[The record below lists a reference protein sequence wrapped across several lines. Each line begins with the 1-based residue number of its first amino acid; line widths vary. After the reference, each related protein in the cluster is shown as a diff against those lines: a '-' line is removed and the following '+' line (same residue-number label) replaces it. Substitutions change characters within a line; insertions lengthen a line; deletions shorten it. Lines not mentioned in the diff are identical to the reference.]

1 MINYIEYDIS
11 YDFYKEYTDSSIKFK
26 EKLDERINTIKK
38 RIEYYSPVL
47 FDKNNF
53 IKEYFVEIFSW
64 SVLSKKVLN
73 DIFYLIKDECSTIV
87 DPCCGNG
94 FHTYLF
100 ENFTTMKTHT
110 FDIQDEINS
119 WNNLIIKNG
128 IEAIE
133 EIENHDKLGL
143 LLSWIDYDDLC
154 IQLMEKYKGNIVI
167 SLGNYYEH
175 KNDCK
180 YLKKLEEEY
189 NIIYKALLNMP
200 WGNYERLEIYKRK

>member
-200 WGNYERLEIYKRK
+200 WGLYERIEIYKRK

>member
-26 EKLDERINTIKK
+26 EKLDERIDTIKK
-38 RIEYYSPVL
+38 RTECSSPIL

-73 DIFYLIKDECSTIV
+73 DIFYIIKDECTTIV

-100 ENFTTMKTHT
+100 ENFTSMKTHT

-119 WNNLIIKNG
+119 WNNLIVKNG

-133 EIENHDKLGL
+133 EIEYHDKLGL

-180 YLKKLEEEY
+180 YLKKLEH
-189 NIIYKALLNMP
+189 
-200 WGNYERLEIYKRK
+200 

>member
-26 EKLDERINTIKK
+26 EKLDERIDTIKK
-38 RIEYYSPVL
+38 RTECSSPIL
-47 FDKNNF
+47 FDKNNI

-73 DIFYLIKDECSTIV
+73 DIFYIIKDECSTIV

-133 EIENHDKLGL
+133 EIEYHDKLGL

-200 WGNYERLEIYKRK
+200 WGLYERIEIYKRK

>member
-1 MINYIEYDIS
+1 MINYIEYDIT

-26 EKLDERINTIKK
+26 EKLDERIDTIKK
-38 RIEYYSPVL
+38 RTECSSPIL

-73 DIFYLIKDECSTIV
+73 DIFYIIKDECSTIV

-119 WNNLIIKNG
+119 WNNLIVKNG

-133 EIENHDKLGL
+133 EIEYHDKLGL

-200 WGNYERLEIYKRK
+200 WGLYERIEIYKRK

>member
-26 EKLDERINTIKK
+26 EKLDERIDTIKK

>member
-73 DIFYLIKDECSTIV
+73 DIFYIIKDECSTIV

-119 WNNLIIKNG
+119 WNNLIVKNG

-133 EIENHDKLGL
+133 EIEYHDKLGL

-200 WGNYERLEIYKRK
+200 WGLYERIEIYKRK

>member
-119 WNNLIIKNG
+119 WNNLIVKNG

-154 IQLMEKYKGNIVI
+154 IQLMEKYKGNIII

-200 WGNYERLEIYKRK
+200 WGNYERLAIYKRK